1 MSNGMS
7 PRIRHIVSGLAA
19 VATTALLMSTLVNSF
34 DTRLLEQNRVRRPS
48 RSVRSSPACAATRS
62 IAGPDT
68 CSGMAPGRVGRA
80 LFLSRNPG
88 DTP

>member
-34 DTRLLEQNRVRRPS
+34 DARLLEQNAGAASQPVSAVVAGVRR
-48 RSVRSSPACAATRS
+48 
-62 IAGPDT
+62 D
-68 CSGMAPGRVGRA
+68 A
-80 LFLSRNPG
+80 LDSW
-88 DTP
+88 T

>member
-34 DTRLLEQNRVRRPS
+34 DARLLIRKPDASQADAPAVATLRR
-48 RSVRSSPACAATRS
+48 
-62 IAGPDT
+62 DT
-68 CSGMAPGRVGRA
+68 LDRQA
-80 LFLSRNPG
+80 
-88 DTP
+88 

>member
-34 DTRLLEQNRVRRPS
+34 DTRLLEQNEIASSQPVSAVAAVRR
-48 RSVRSSPACAATRS
+48 
-62 IAGPDT
+62 D
-68 CSGMAPGRVGRA
+68 A
-80 LFLSRNPG
+80 LDRW
-88 DTP
+88 T

>member
-34 DTRLLEQNRVRRPS
+34 DARLLIRKPDASQADAAAVAALRR
-48 RSVRSSPACAATRS
+48 
-62 IAGPDT
+62 D
-68 CSGMAPGRVGRA
+68 A
-80 LFLSRNPG
+80 LERLA
-88 DTP
+88 

>member
-34 DTRLLEQNRVRRPS
+34 DTRLLQGQSVSSPVSAATAAVRR
-48 RSVRSSPACAATRS
+48 
-62 IAGPDT
+62 DT
-68 CSGMAPGRVGRA
+68 LARWV
-80 LFLSRNPG
+80 
-88 DTP
+88 